1 MLKNAIGLII
11 ADDRRIT
18 IGDLSR
24 HRALGAIPFGGR
36 YRVIDFILSNYV
48 NTGIYTIG
56 VSTFMKYRSLMDHLG
71 TGSAWDLDRK
81 NQGLHILPPNI
92 GVEAYNGS
100 GDDIAGIW
108 DFYRDFKQDYIII
121 SSCHTIYNMT
131 YEDLLQSHIDSK
143 SDITVMYNNDGIDFG
158 TPNTILDLDRRKR
171 VKGVYQNPDKPI
183 SNRSSMDTIVMS
195 RELFIDILGGMIAQG
210 QRDFGIATL
219 IYMFDDLKVSGFEY
233 KGVAL
238 RINSLQSYFSE
249 TMRTLEDPVRK
260 VLFYGSNPIF
270 TKVKDEAPAYYNDS
284 CIVDNSLISD
294 GCTIMGLTK
303 NSLLFRGVTLSGQS
317 KLINC
322 IVFQDSFISEG
333 CELENVIIDKDAVIR
348 PGTKLIGNANYPIVI
363 GKGAIV

>member
-1 MLKNAIGLII
+1 MLKNALGLII

-36 YRVIDFILSNYV
+36 YRIIDFILSNFV
-48 NTGIYTIG
+48 NTGIYTVG

-108 DFYRDFKQDYIII
+108 DFYRDFKQEYIII
-121 SSCHTIYNMT
+121 SACHTIYNMK
-131 YEDLLQSHIDSK
+131 YDDLLQNHIDTE
-143 SDITVMYNNDGIDFG
+143 SDITVMYNNDGTDFG
-158 TPNTILDLDRRKR
+158 QPNTILDMDRRKR
-171 VKGVYQNPDKPI
+171 VKGVYLNPDKPV
-183 SNRSSMDTIVMS
+183 SNRSSMDTVVMK
-195 RELFIDILGGMIAQG
+195 RELFIDILGDMIAQG
-210 QRDFGIATL
+210 QRDFGITSL
-219 IYMFDDLKVSGFEY
+219 INLYSELKVTGYEY

-238 RINSLQSYFSE
+238 RINSLQSYFNE
-249 TMRTLEDPVRK
+249 TMRALDDSVRK
-260 VLFYGSNPIF
+260 VLFHGENPIF

-284 CIVDNSLISD
+284 CLVDNCLVSD
-294 GCTIMGLTK
+294 GCSIAGSAT
-303 NSLLFRGVTLSGQS
+303 NSLLFRGVTISGQS
-317 KLINC
+317 KLTNC
-322 IVFQDSFISEG
+322 IVYQDSYISEG